1 MARIGRVH
9 ALFLALQ
16 TTYQL
21 TYLYWRFS
29 KNSADNMLPMQVTVM
44 KSVDNLKFLYLAR
57 TDV

>member
-1 MARIGRVH
+1 MASIERVH

-29 KNSADNMLPMQVTVM
+29 KTSADKML
-44 KSVDNLKFLYLAR
+44 LR
-57 TDV
+57 